1 MNFFILIIFLQ
12 IILESLPVSSS
23 GHLVLLS
30 KLAALNFPESRFVE
44 QIDYFLHGPTIVIL
58 MVVFYKQWFF
68 PVSRLVKG
76 FFNKVWILKQVSSLR
91 IKLRRT
97 QKDDK
102 EESGLF
108 TVYGWT
114 RFLNCGKKFLRIV
127 IPGLIRDLFSRLSR
141 FISFFYLNNTIKI
154 FVGARKRSRIKPG
167 MTNESPIVC
176 STDNKVFSFTSYKR
190 LFKIFF
196 KIIKLIFVAN
206 LITTAIWFLV
216 KTFLEKQSWFMSDIT
231 LLFGFCVT
239 AAFLFS
245 LRTGSEKGSKTK
257 LKREQTCHPRHR
269 SGIHVLVNFLLRKWK
284 ILITG
289 SPIGVEDDKSSI
301 IFYRIN
307 KSLFNFGHPQNNI
320 SKFIILGLVQ
330 GLALLP
336 GISRFASVYATAR
349 LLKIPTRRA
358 FEITFLLQFPL
369 IVAGFFLGFYK
380 MSRVPGWYN
389 IFSLPVVL
397 SIIVATIVS
406 VFVLFWCKRLARDK
420 KLWRFSFYMFFP
432 ISILILIFVF

>member
-1 MNFFILIIFLQ
+1 MNIFILIIFLQ

-30 KLAALNFPESRFVE
+30 KLVTLNFPE
-44 QIDYFLHGPTIVIL
+44 QIDYFLHGPTIIIL

-76 FFNKVWILKQVSSLR
+76 FFNKVWILKQVQND
-91 IKLRRT
+91 K
-97 QKDDK
+97 KDK
-102 EESGLF
+102 
-108 TVYGWT
+108 
-114 RFLNCGKKFLRIV
+114 
-127 IPGLIRDLFSRLSR
+127 
-141 FISFFYLNNTIKI
+141 
-154 FVGARKRSRIKPG
+154 
-167 MTNESPIVC
+167 
-176 STDNKVFSFTSYKR
+176 KVFPRVILNLFQDPVIRFPSNSSYKK

-206 LITTAIWFLV
+206 LITTTIWFLI
-216 KTFLEKQSWFMSDIT
+216 KTFLEKQSWFTSDIT

-239 AAFLFS
+239 AVFLFS
-245 LRTGSEKGSKTK
+245 LRRG
-257 LKREQTCHPRHR
+257 LKRE
-269 SGIHVLVNFLLRKWK
+269 
-284 ILITG
+284 
-289 SPIGVEDDKSSI
+289 
-301 IFYRIN
+301 FYV
-307 KSLFNFGHPQNNI
+307 NNI
-320 SKFIILGLVQ
+320 SKFIILGFVQ

-397 SIIVATIVS
+397 SIVVATIVS

-432 ISILILIFVF
+432 ISILILFFVF